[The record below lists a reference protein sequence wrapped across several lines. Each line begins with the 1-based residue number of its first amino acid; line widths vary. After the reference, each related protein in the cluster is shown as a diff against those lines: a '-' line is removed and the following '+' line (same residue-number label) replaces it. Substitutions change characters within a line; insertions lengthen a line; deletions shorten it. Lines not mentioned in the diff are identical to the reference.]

1 MAETIQLPHGSIQ
14 VEERPGYLLLVEQ
27 GTLRSVAAVEQY
39 AAALEQLV
47 QRTGLR
53 RVLIDSRGTEP
64 VGRDDGVREA
74 LWKWLLSGR
83 AFDQMAFVLSS
94 ELQVT
99 SVNMVALS
107 ERAAIRGFS
116 AVHEAHRWLTGR
128 QRTLS
133 QSINAVTGM
142 PTPVPAPLRPGLTES
157 SRPTRGTGE
166 IRRTDLP
173 PRPSETAL
181 PARPSDRPPPA
192 PRTTSTGRFQAVRP
206 EPAPPPRPD
215 GTRKSDVLPAY
226 STEHVTPPKKAD
238 ET

>member
-1 MAETIQLPHGSIQ
+1 MGETIQLAHGSVQ

-27 GTLRSVAAVEQY
+27 GTLRSVAEVEHY
-39 AAALEQLV
+39 AGALEHLS

-64 VGRDDGVREA
+64 VGRDDGVRDA
-74 LWKWLLSGR
+74 LWKWMLSGR

-128 QRTLS
+128 QRTMS
-133 QSINAVTGM
+133 QTLGAVTGT
-142 PTPVPAPLRPGLTES
+142 PTPMPAPMRPGLSES
-157 SRPTRGTGE
+157 SRPTRSTGE

-173 PRPSETAL
+173 P
-181 PARPSDRPPPA
+181 PARTSDRPPPR
-192 PRTTSTGRFQAVRP
+192 PSGGSTGRFQAITDAESP
-206 EPAPPPRPD
+206 KTPPRPSRFD
-215 GTRKSDVLPAY
+215 SVRKSDVLPAF
-226 STEHVTPPKKAD
+226 STEEISIPPRKKAD
-238 ET
+238 EP